1 MRKTN
6 ANGTIILT
14 TEFERKQ
21 TYSRDC
27 KKVLTFYVP
36 EQSNS
41 LKSTQNSYLNN
52 LNFKPSTNPYSMNQN
67 NCM

>member
-6 ANGTIILT
+6 ANGTIILA

-21 TYSRDC
+21 TCSRDC
-27 KKVLTFYVP
+27 KKVLTFYLL

-52 LNFKPSTNPYSMNQN
+52 LNFKPSTNP
-67 NCM
+67 

>member
-27 KKVLTFYVP
+27 KKSAYFLLT
-36 EQSNS
+36 
-41 LKSTQNSYLNN
+41 
-52 LNFKPSTNPYSMNQN
+52 
-67 NCM
+67 